1 MVLRVHVLVYVDVC
15 ARTHAEYVLTPTA
28 IRLQGQHSVSCF
40 FFFPTTR
47 LMHDS
52 AKNDWCPVHVTRAPD
67 RHVHCSL
74 QVPQDT
80 KLPHEAFDL
89 EGGEELAFINA
100 LL

>member
-1 MVLRVHVLVYVDVC
+1 M
-15 ARTHAEYVLTPTA
+15 
-28 IRLQGQHSVSCF
+28 ILQKMIGAQYM
-40 FFFPTTR
+40 
-47 LMHDS
+47 LL
-52 AKNDWCPVHVTRAPD
+52 PD

-100 LL
+100 LAQC